1 MKQEVAKTATT
12 SAALDLSY
20 TKSLVLAALV
30 SCLLSYLRIYL
41 LSVDLIFVVGQ
52 HKLTNQNDSAAKQ
65 WIKQEKQ
72 KTEK

>member
-20 TKSLVLAALV
+20 TKSLVLAALL

-52 HKLTNQNDSAAKQ
+52 QKLTNQNDSAAKQ